1 MKKLLFGFAL
11 VAMVLAVGCKNGDSW
26 GDVNKR
32 VTEIKLTDG
41 DWVYEY
47 SHSCKYSTAENG
59 GNLGTIDLSKVEGYT
74 EEENEE
80 TIKFSVKNGKVTV
93 SSDKGSWSTTYP
105 SSIDKSMIEAYAATR
120 KLIAGD
126 GFEYSSSGST
136 VKCEYDIPERNLP
149 KDMDVEDFLSDSDWL
164 GYMNNAS
171 YVYTNDDGTKYRRYT
186 KQSDDIEYYE
196 VERTLVKQ

>member
-26 GDVNKR
+26 GDVDKR

-41 DWVYEY
+41 DWVYEK
-47 SHSCKYSTAENG
+47 SGSGKYLTADDG
-59 GNLGTIDLSKVEGYT
+59 GYLGTIDLSKVEGYT
-74 EEENEE
+74 EYENEE

-120 KLIAGD
+120 KLMAGD
-126 GFEYSSSGST
+126 GYEYSSSGST

-149 KDMDVEDFLSDSDWL
+149 KDMDVEDFLSDYNWL
-164 GYMNNAS
+164 GNMYNAS
-171 YVYTNDDGTKYRRYT
+171 YVYTNVDGTKYRRYST
-186 KQSDDIEYYE
+186 WSDDIENSE
-196 VERTLVKQ
+196 SEQTLVKQ